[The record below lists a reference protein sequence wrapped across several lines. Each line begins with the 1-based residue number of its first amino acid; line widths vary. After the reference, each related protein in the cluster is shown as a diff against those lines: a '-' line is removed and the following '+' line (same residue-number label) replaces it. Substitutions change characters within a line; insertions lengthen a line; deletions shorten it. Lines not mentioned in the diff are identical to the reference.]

1 MILKFKRGDFLKKL
15 VWAFAL
21 LTVMTAYLY
30 AVEGDSTAVVGT
42 NQVINNSEIITQ
54 SALAETEETAAVTT
68 ESAVTADIYEY
79 NNKKFKIDSDADVET
94 GNATWYGRT
103 FHGRKTTSGE
113 KFDMN
118 KFTAA
123 HRNYKFG
130 TVLKV
135 TNLKTSKYVIV
146 KVNDRCHAA
155 PKKILIDLAQ
165 KAYLE
170 IGTKFEGIVKV
181 KIEVLK
187 EIEN

>member
-1 MILKFKRGDFLKKL
+1 MKKL

-30 AVEGDSTAVVGT
+30 AVEEDATSTTGSAL
-42 NQVINNSEIITQ
+42 VINSSETVTE
-54 SALAETEETAAVTT
+54 SAVAVTEESGAVTT
-68 ESAVTADIYEY
+68 EGAVTADIYEY
-79 NNKKFKIDSDADVET
+79 NEKKFKIDSDADVET
-94 GNATWYGRT
+94 GNATWYGKT

-113 KFDMN
+113 RFDMN

-130 TVLKV
+130 TILKV
-135 TNLKTSKYVIV
+135 TNLKTKKYVIV

>member
-1 MILKFKRGDFLKKL
+1 MKKS

-21 LTVMTAYLY
+21 LTAMTVYLY
-30 AVEGDSTAVVGT
+30 AADESGVTTSGAVDTVKIGDVATG
-42 NQVINNSEIITQ
+42 
-54 SALAETEETAAVTT
+54 SALVVEDTKAVTDGGIETEN
-68 ESAVTADIYEY
+68 IYEY
-79 NNKKFKIDSDADVET
+79 NTRKFKIDKDAEVET
-94 GNATWYGRT
+94 GKATWYGKK

-113 KFDMN
+113 RFDMN

-130 TVLKV
+130 TILKV
-135 TNLKTSKYVIV
+135 TNLKTNKYVIV

-155 PKKILIDLAQ
+155 PKRIVIDLAQ

-170 IGTKFEGIVKV
+170 IGTKFEGIVNV

-187 EIEN
+187 EID